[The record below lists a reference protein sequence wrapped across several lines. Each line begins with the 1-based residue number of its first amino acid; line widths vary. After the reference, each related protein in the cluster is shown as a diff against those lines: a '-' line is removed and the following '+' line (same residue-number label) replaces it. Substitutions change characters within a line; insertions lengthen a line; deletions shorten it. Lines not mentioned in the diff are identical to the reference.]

1 MVRNENFKSKLA
13 MNVSEISRLP
23 DNQLALFPAK
33 GFWDAAMG
41 AWKSTKA
48 GAWAKAQGKK
58 EKNAI
63 GKDNFK

>member
-1 MVRNENFKSKLA
+1 MVRNENFKSKLV

-23 DNQLALFPAK
+23 DNQLALFPAN
-33 GFWDAAMG
+33 GFWDATRG

-58 EKNAI
+58 VKKAI
-63 GKDNFK
+63 GKDNFE